1 VDVVLGSFMNS
12 DDSYT
17 SARRFAVITE
27 ALCRAVGNAIA
38 RGFIT
43 VAMAIVV
50 CRRIQGVR
58 SRLLARESR
67 FLAGTLRTEV
77 TMRAERA
84 VVAGATRPLQD
95 WLPRRFAWLCVM
107 VPSEAAS
114 YASQLRVVLADPDMV
129 ALLGSCPQAV
139 KIVRPLCRMLGIAPE
154 DFMPR
159 ADRPLR
165 VDAVKD
171 EPCPAPSP
179 AVVAAFVPAPACP
192 AQVMVGLGWLRFIPG

>member
-1 VDVVLGSFMNS
+1 MSS
-12 DDSYT
+12 DDTHT

-58 SRLLARESR
+58 SRLLALESR
-67 FLAGTLRTEV
+67 FLAGTLRPDV
-77 TMRAERA
+77 TMRATPA
-84 VVAGATRPLQD
+84 VRAGATRPLQA
-95 WLPRRFAWLCVM
+95 WLPRRFAWLCVL

-114 YASQLRVVLADPDMV
+114 YASQLRVVLAEPDMM
-129 ALLGSCPQAV
+129 ALLASCPRAIQ
-139 KIVRPLCRMLGIAPE
+139 IVRPLCRMLGIAPE

-159 ADRPLR
+159 ADRTVR
-165 VDAVKD
+165 VEEAKD
-171 EPCPAPSP
+171 EPCPAAAK
-179 AVVAAFVPAPACP
+179 AVVAAFVPGPVCP
-192 AQVMVGLGWLRFIPG
+192 AQVAVGLGWLRFIPG